1 MAAVALAATTNPVKF
16 AVSHLPTI
24 GRIGIP
30 TILDIELVQVLHL
43 LCGVGMQIIAMDP
56 VLIMLVVLHAAVKLV
71 AGGTLVDIESLL
83 PLMFEEGVLLADH
96 LVELLMD
103 LDLVRGLGWVEIIQ
117 MFDQGK
123 ETGSAQ
129 ILCVPT

>member
-1 MAAVALAATTNPVKF
+1 
-16 AVSHLPTI
+16 
-24 GRIGIP
+24 
-30 TILDIELVQVLHL
+30 
-43 LCGVGMQIIAMDP
+43 MDP

-83 PLMFEEGVLLADH
+83 PLMFEEGVLVDH
-96 LVELLMD
+96 LVEFLMD
-103 LDLVRGLGWVEIIQ
+103 LHLVRGLGWVETIQ

>member
-1 MAAVALAATTNPVKF
+1 M
-16 AVSHLPTI
+16 
-24 GRIGIP
+24 
-30 TILDIELVQVLHL
+30 QVLHL

-83 PLMFEEGVLLADH
+83 PLMFEGGVLLADH

-103 LDLVRGLGWVEIIQ
+103 LDLVRGPGWVEIIQ

>member
-1 MAAVALAATTNPVKF
+1 MAVVALAATTNPVKF
-16 AVSHLPTI
+16 AVSRLPTI
-24 GRIGIP
+24 GRIGTP

-103 LDLVRGLGWVEIIQ
+103 LHLVQGLGWVEIIQ

>member
-1 MAAVALAATTNPVKF
+1 MRPLVILFWGLLIHK
-16 AVSHLPTI
+16 VSRAPFFFCPLQ
-24 GRIGIP
+24 
-30 TILDIELVQVLHL
+30 DIELVQVLHL

-83 PLMFEEGVLLADH
+83 PLLFEEGLLLADH

-129 ILCVPT
+129 ILCKFIN